1 MTALAL
7 AAVVLVAALG
17 PWTDAAADRTLTA
30 HMAQHLALT
39 MAAAPLFVLAGP
51 AVLRALPTAAARAL
65 VRLANPLVGWIA
77 FAVVTVVVHLT
88 GFYDYAA
95 ERSWAHALEH
105 ALFLTSAV
113 LFWQP
118 VLGRR
123 WRFSVPYLLA
133 AMAVQ
138 GAVAAVLLSGGA
150 RYAHYPS
157 AGDQHRA
164 AALMWVIGSLAMV
177 AALVLAAWE
186 WLRAEER
193 RALAREAYG
202 R

>member
-1 MTALAL
+1 VIALP
-7 AAVVLVAALG
+7 AAGLVLIVALG
-17 PWTDAAADRTLTA
+17 PWTDAAADGNLTV

-39 MAAAPLFVLAGP
+39 MAAAPLLVLGGP
-51 AVLRALPTAAARAL
+51 ALLRAVSRRAGRAL
-65 VRLANPLVGWIA
+65 VRLAVPVAGWAA
-77 FAVVTVVVHLT
+77 FAAVTVVVHLT
-88 GFYDYAA
+88 GFYDYAEA
-95 ERSWAHALEH
+95 HAWAHALEH
-105 ALFLTSAV
+105 ALFLGSAV

-123 WRFSVPYLLA
+123 WRFSVPYLLT

-150 RYAHYPS
+150 RYEHYPS

-164 AALMWVIGSLAMV
+164 AALMWVAGSLVMV
-177 AALVLAAWE
+177 AALVRAAWD

>member
-1 MTALAL
+1 LIPL
-7 AAVVLVAALG
+7 AAAAAVLVAALG

-39 MAAAPLFVLAGP
+39 MAAAPLLVLGLP
-51 AVLRALPTAAARAL
+51 GVLRAVPKRAARAL
-65 VRLANPLVGWIA
+65 VRVGHPFVGWTA
-77 FAVVTVVVHLT
+77 FAAVTVIVHLT
-88 GFYDYAA
+88 GFYDYAV
-95 ERSWAHALEH
+95 AHVPAHVLEH
-105 ALFLTSAV
+105 ALLVASAV

-133 AMAVQ
+133 AMTVQ
-138 GAVAAVLLSGGA
+138 GAVAAVLLSGGP
-150 RYAHYPS
+150 RYEHYAS
-157 AGDQHRA
+157 AADQQRA
-164 AALMWVIGSLAMV
+164 AALMWVAGSLVMV
-177 AALVLAAWE
+177 AALVYAAWD